1 MPKKTLTLKKDRKNM
16 HVLWE
21 SLHWRPTLKILQK
34 MRIKANNSTK
44 CRKEEEICCVFIGKN
59 VMVHIFAHLLNNIAG
74 YLKL

>member
-1 MPKKTLTLKKDRKNM
+1 
-16 HVLWE
+16 
-21 SLHWRPTLKILQK
+21 LQK

-44 CRKEEEICCVFIGKN
+44 CRKEGEICCVFIGKN